1 MSERDEFLKERTR
14 SYIGKLLSLAR
25 PETEDRAALADLRSG
40 LRGAPRDL
48 YRMGKHVVP
57 FLDGVRPDEEHWFYV
72 VGALLA
78 YHPEQVQGQSRT
90 LGESFGGIKESSG
103 SIEARFLA
111 LLNSRGDNLPDHLRQ
126 AVGLLAARRV
136 PVDYFRLLQDCLAW
150 DKDGRPIQLRWA
162 RDFYRANPTN
172 NENAASHVPQG
183 GTNDGSNG

>member
-1 MSERDEFLKERTR
+1 MSERDEFLKERGDK
-14 SYIGKLLSLAR
+14 YIGKLLSLTR

-40 LRGAPRDL
+40 LRGVPRDL

-57 FLDGVRPDEEHWFYV
+57 FLDGVRPDEEHWFYT

-78 YHPEQVQGQSRT
+78 YHPEQAPGRSRT
-90 LGESFGGIKESSG
+90 LGESFGAIKESSG

-126 AVGLLAARRV
+126 AIGLLKAKQK

-150 DKDGRPIQLRWA
+150 ERYGRPIQLRWA
-162 RDFYRANPTN
+162 RDFYRTNPNSANT
-172 NENAASHVPQG
+172 SKQRG
-183 GTNDGSNG
+183 